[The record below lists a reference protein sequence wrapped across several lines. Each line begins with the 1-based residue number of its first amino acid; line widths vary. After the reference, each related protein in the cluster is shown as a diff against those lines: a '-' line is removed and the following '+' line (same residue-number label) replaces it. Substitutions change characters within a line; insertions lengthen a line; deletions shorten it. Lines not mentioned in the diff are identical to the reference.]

1 MADNT
6 LNTWQFGSAW
16 DGVDVRFYEGEP
28 VYGGQQA
35 REELSICNRQ
45 GACSRRPTCN
55 RAHSEEELELR
66 MLRMNVDRHLITPA
80 TSGNEPT
87 RLTARLH
94 HLLSLLQHPSHFLT
108 KHMDGVEMYL
118 DKQDTIVVESKS
130 EVVSWIFNV
139 SSSKC
144 LTGIALMDNETAAN
158 FSLQYVTRNV
168 SGSGDVERLPIRQGG
183 QREWRFPYCDTRADA
198 PQTFRVK
205 VEFKCNAYGV
215 YQQRVVFAMGLE
227 RYLYR
232 KLKVTVR
239 PMTMTNPVTDLAVT
253 ESRRWDSLPELRI
266 VKWQESMDSEQDEQL
281 SEQYKRPSNVEDC
294 VEIVESQGSLSASN
308 YRLYNHSLLYLEEM
322 EQFHE
327 LSKLQLS
334 GVVHFTQT
342 YTRESL
348 IDSTTNYARPAELFG
363 ELPLDNA
370 LSEDTVPG
378 RILLQNVNSLLITCD
393 TDPCPSVVFEC
404 PILDQGKAGV
414 IFRVT
419 AEMVKFS
426 KIKAQTSRRCQV
438 QFVVNRLPF
447 CEMHSALD
455 QLNNIVRFFPAP
467 QYMQALQFQAPTDE
481 IRSRT
486 FTLNRKQKDGF
497 NAMTKP
503 VQPHPVLLIGPF
515 GTGKTLTLAATLL
528 HLIENIENRILVCTH
543 SNSAADLYI
552 KEHIHSYL
560 ATKPS
565 CKVLRLYYKHRW
577 SAAVHPTVKNYT
589 LFDRVS
595 QSFRDPV
602 MSDLQDVRVVIVT
615 LASCYSLLRLQLP
628 KGFFTHIMVDEAAQA
643 KEVDTIIP
651 FTLAGPN
658 TKIIMAGD
666 HMQMNPDVFSK
677 RAKKYGLASS
687 MFERLTKLY
696 PDTFECKVTLN
707 ENYRSHESLVRFSS
721 RYFYNGMLEAKGNQ
735 PSHPCL
741 YPLSFIAARG
751 ESLQHDKGTGYYN
764 LAEVYETV
772 DFVTDLLANWPED
785 LWGEFNPES
794 VGIILPY
801 TDQVAIVRK
810 LLKEKPSPLREIQV
824 EKISNVQGKQFR
836 VVVINAVRTYRSCL
850 NVDENEADFGFLS
863 NPKLLNTAIT
873 RAQSLVTIIGD
884 PFSLVTVGKCRSL
897 WIHYLEQCQCNGSLH
912 GVTFAQLQDYLNYM
926 DIEKSYKFN
935 PQAREF
941 VPRPA
946 RAQVAASHRLVPPQF
961 VASASVIPSVAVP
974 VLTQGVTQPRW
985 HPPVQVAPP
994 SVQYVTSAPGYP
1006 SMPYQPTQT
1015 LYSTAANEYSSE
1027 QVYSRPQTPLLTPLP
1042 QSNYLAELSA
1052 SWRAHTS

>member
-1 MADNT
+1 MAGYT
-6 LNTWQFGSAW
+6 WNTWQVGSAW

-35 REELSICNRQ
+35 REEMSICNRQ

-55 RAHSEEELELR
+55 RAHSEDELELR
-66 MLRMNVDRHLITPA
+66 MMRLAVDNRLTNRITLGHEPTSLTERLRRHL
-80 TSGNEPT
+80 
-87 RLTARLH
+87 RLIQDAS
-94 HLLSLLQHPSHFLT
+94 HLLKKYL
-108 KHMDGVEMYL
+108 DGVEMYL

-139 SSSKC
+139 SSSEC
-144 LTGIALMDNETAAN
+144 LKGIVLIDNETAAN

-168 SGSGDVERLPIRQGG
+168 LGSGDVERLPMRRDG
-183 QREWRFPYCDTRADA
+183 QREWRFPYYDTRRHA

-215 YQQRVVFAMGLE
+215 YQQRVVFAMDRE

-281 SEQYKRPSNVEDC
+281 SEQYRRPSNVEDC

-308 YRLYNHSLLYLEEM
+308 YKLYNHSLLYLEEI

-334 GVVHFTQT
+334 RVVHFTQT

-348 IDSTTNYARPAELFG
+348 VNNTTNYARPAELFG

-393 TDPCPSVVFEC
+393 MDPCPSVLLYFSQVFEC
-404 PILDQGKAGV
+404 PILDHCKAGM

-419 AEMVKFS
+419 AKLVKFF

-455 QLNNIVRFFPAP
+455 QLDNIIRLFPAP
-467 QYMQALQFQAPTDE
+467 QYMRPSQVQTCMNG
-481 IRSRT
+481 IRSRP
-486 FTLNRKQKDGF
+486 FVLNRKQKDGF

-503 VQPHPVLLIGPF
+503 IQPHPVLLIGPF
-515 GTGKTLTLAATLL
+515 GTGKTLTLATTLL
-528 HLIENIENRILVCTH
+528 HLIENTENRILLCTH

-560 ATKPS
+560 AIKPS

-589 LFDRVS
+589 LFDHVS

-602 MSDLQDVRVVIVT
+602 MSDLQGVRVVIVT
-615 LASCYSLLRLQLP
+615 LSSCYSLLRLQLP

-721 RYFYNGMLEAKGNQ
+721 RYFYNGLLESMGDE

-764 LAEVYETV
+764 LAEVHETV

-785 LWGEFNPES
+785 QWGEFNPES

-810 LLKEKPSPLREIQV
+810 MLKEKPSPLREIQV

-836 VVVINAVRTYRSCL
+836 VVVINAVRTYNSCL
-850 NVDENEADFGFLS
+850 DVDENEADFGFLS

-884 PFSLVTVGKCRSL
+884 PFLLVTVGKCRSL
-897 WIHYLEQCQCNGSLH
+897 WIHYLEQCQCNGSLR

-935 PQAREF
+935 SQASEF

-946 RAQVAASHRLVPPQF
+946 RERVAAPHRIVPPHL
-961 VASASVIPSVAVP
+961 VVPVPVIPSDAVP

-985 HPPVQVAPP
+985 HPPVQVGAPFIRYVP
-994 SVQYVTSAPGYP
+994 SAARYH
-1006 SMPYQPTQT
+1006 SMSYHPAHFH
-1015 LYSTAANEYSSE
+1015 YSDAADEYSNE
-1027 QVYSRPQTPLLTPLP
+1027 QASSRL
-1042 QSNYLAELSA
+1042 
-1052 SWRAHTS
+1052 